1 VEGGAGVVST
11 KPALRFPS
19 SSVLLV
25 LAAEALTLVAAL
37 LGGRVFEHG
46 YPAWPILFAVVA
58 CTVVAL
64 ASFALSVAAVASVA
78 AHVFV
83 VAVTGVLAAGAVGGG
98 AGDAARAPFDG
109 VRIVLQARWP
119 VPLAPAG
126 VAFVAMACALAF
138 AVTAE
143 IVRRR
148 RFQVATL
155 APAVVLLAVLA
166 LLGAPAGTP
175 TAIVLA
181 SFVVLGVIVLWLAR
195 RQASPTAAPVARATA
210 FGVAGAVLASAL
222 VPFVVGSGAAAS
234 RFDPRTNDAIDQ
246 VEQEL
251 SPLARLD
258 ELRTRQPAT
267 TLFTAS
273 GASFERW
280 TLVSLPRYDG
290 QSWMP
295 AADFRPT
302 GRQLVAGRA
311 SAGAQQVSL
320 EMGDLV
326 GHWLPTPGEVVHT
339 SLAVSVDS
347 ARSGLLVPAG
357 LAQGQTITLDVV
369 SHAPDQ
375 ALLATASAGRRSSII
390 VGPTA
395 LPSSIAELAST
406 AVQGA
411 TSDFERAQRIEQFLK
426 KNYALDSTAL
436 PGHTL
441 GLLQLFLEQTR
452 RGRDEQ
458 FVAAYGI
465 LASAV
470 GLPVRIAVGFVPK
483 PPVGDVTTVTSA
495 DVRAWPEVFFGS
507 FGWVRFDP
515 VPSVDTPATGQ
526 PAADPSAQTRPAP
539 AQAPPVPRT
548 IPPTNSVPP
557 DVAGPA
563 ASVSSPLPVAV
574 KVGLGAFGLAL
585 AVAAYVFGVLTLKE
599 RRRRRLH
606 ELARADRRVTGAFL
620 ASVDVLVDLG
630 LDAPRSATDAELV
643 GAGRSLLSSTG
654 GRRAVGLVE
663 RAEAAGPADTDEAQE
678 NADVADL
685 TDADLAATDEIGA
698 LGDLADRSTAAVY
711 DLTPVSDESADVA
724 WQQMLELERHL
735 ARSVGPV
742 RWLRARLSLRS
753 LRRGLTADPPS
764 TSP

>member
-1 VEGGAGVVST
+1 MA
-11 KPALRFPS
+11 
-19 SSVLLV
+19 LV
-25 LAAEALTLVAAL
+25 LAAESLVLVAAL
-37 LGGRVFEHG
+37 LAGRVFERG
-46 YPAWPILFAVVA
+46 YPAWPTLLAVGA
-58 CTVVAL
+58 CTIVAL
-64 ASFALSVAAVASVA
+64 ASIAMALPGAASA
-78 AHVFV
+78 AALLLVIV
-83 VAVTGVLAAGAVGGG
+83 GTGVLSARSVGGG

-109 VRIVLQARWP
+109 VRIVLQSRWP
-119 VPLAPAG
+119 APLAPAG
-126 VAFVAMACALAF
+126 VAFVTMVSALAS

-143 IVRRR
+143 LVRRR

-155 APAVVLLAVLA
+155 APAVTLLGVLA

-175 TAIVLA
+175 TAAVLA
-181 SFVVLGVIVLWLAR
+181 SFVVLAVIVLWLAR
-195 RQASPTAAPVARATA
+195 REASPTAAPVARAAA

-222 VPFVVGSGAAAS
+222 VPFVVGRGAAAS
-234 RFDPRTNDAIDQ
+234 RYDPRTNDAVEK

-258 ELRTRQPAT
+258 ELRSRQPAT
-267 TLFTAS
+267 TLFTAT
-273 GASFERW
+273 GEAFERW
-280 TLVSLPRYDG
+280 TLVALPRFDG

-311 SAGAQQVSL
+311 LADTQQVVL
-320 EMGDLV
+320 DMGDLA
-326 GHWLPTPGEVVHT
+326 GHWLPTPGQVVRT

-357 LAQGQTITLDVV
+357 LAADQKVTLDVV
-369 SHAPDQ
+369 SRVPDQ
-375 ALLATASAGRRSSII
+375 ALLATASAGRGSSAM

-395 LPSSIAELAST
+395 LPASIAELAST

-426 KNYALDSTAL
+426 KNYSLDSTAL

-495 DVRAWPEVFFGS
+495 DVQAWPEVSFGS
-507 FGWVRFDP
+507 LGWVRFNP
-515 VPSVDTPATGQ
+515 VPAVDTPATGQ
-526 PAADPSAQTRPAP
+526 PAADPAAQTRPAA

-548 IPPTNSVPP
+548 VPPTNSVPP
-557 DVAGPA
+557 DAAGS
-563 ASVSSPLPVAV
+563 SVSASGPLPVGV
-574 KVGLGAFGLAL
+574 KVGLGALAL
-585 AVAAYVFGVLTLKE
+585 VLAIAAYVFGVLTTKQ

-606 ELARADRRVTGAFL
+606 AQARADRRVTGAFL

-643 GAGRSLLSSTG
+643 DAGRSLLVA
-654 GRRAVGLVE
+654 RRVIVGDGARVGMGASDPQE
-663 RAEAAGPADTDEAQE
+663 PHGAADRD
-678 NADVADL
+678 DVARDGDD
-685 TDADLAATDEIGA
+685 TVEPDDWSESEEVIS
-698 LGDLADRSTAAVY
+698 LGELADQSTAAVY
-711 DLTPVSDESADVA
+711 DLTPVSAETADLA
-724 WQQMLELERHL
+724 WLQMLELEQQL

-764 TSP
+764 PPS